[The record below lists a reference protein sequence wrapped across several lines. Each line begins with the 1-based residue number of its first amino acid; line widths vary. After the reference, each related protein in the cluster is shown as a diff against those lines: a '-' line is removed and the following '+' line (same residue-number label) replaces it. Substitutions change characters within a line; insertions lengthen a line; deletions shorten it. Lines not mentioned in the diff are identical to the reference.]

1 MVIRTRLRMLADYL
15 AATRNE
21 IAVDEMFLGLS
32 RVSAEDVGH
41 WPRVPYW
48 FSLAK
53 RHPYLTITACRIAK
67 IVWLGGGAAIFF
79 LCEYLRFLHLRRS
92 VRSVDLP
99 STEGVILGFST
110 RVCDVVKPSRFPAFP
125 YAWLTLPWAPQKEL
139 PKDAQE
145 LPVLSILDALD
156 FRYAFEDAIT
166 IAYRMRRNRHLSPW
180 ILQGYTAFRWFLV
193 RRATDRLTGKLVTTE
208 HFDRWAVLADR
219 SVREKRRVTNCNDH
233 LVLVQHGAMGALNP
247 EKNGDIPSINL
258 PTRLNQVDELHVYN
272 NDEAA
277 IFKSAV
283 LAGRKTTRVLDLH
296 FFKPVIELAGEKASS
311 KINLLFVGHPLCES
325 FQAEVFRQLT
335 NKDVFE
341 IFYKPH
347 PKAPMS
353 SAVTAVGWTLVADE
367 KTFPRV
373 DLLISYPS
381 TLVVEY
387 EGAGVPASI
396 HPIDAGVDALSPFMD
411 KTRSLINKINA

>member
-1 MVIRTRLRMLADYL
+1 
-15 AATRNE
+15 
-21 IAVDEMFLGLS
+21 
-32 RVSAEDVGH
+32 
-41 WPRVPYW
+41 
-48 FSLAK
+48 
-53 RHPYLTITACRIAK
+53 
-67 IVWLGGGAAIFF
+67 
-79 LCEYLRFLHLRRS
+79 
-92 VRSVDLP
+92 
-99 STEGVILGFST
+99 
-110 RVCDVVKPSRFPAFP
+110 
-125 YAWLTLPWAPQKEL
+125 
-139 PKDAQE
+139 
-145 LPVLSILDALD
+145 
-156 FRYAFEDAIT
+156 
-166 IAYRMRRNRHLSPW
+166 
-180 ILQGYTAFRWFLV
+180 
-193 RRATDRLTGKLVTTE
+193 
-208 HFDRWAVLADR
+208 
-219 SVREKRRVTNCNDH
+219 
-233 LVLVQHGAMGALNP
+233 MGALNP

-296 FFKPVIELAGEKASS
+296 FFKPVIELAGKRASS

-353 SAVTAVGWTLVADE
+353 SAVAAVGWTIVTDE

-396 HPIDAGVDALSPFMD
+396 HPIDAEVDALSPFME
-411 KTRSLINKINA
+411 KTRSLIKKINA